1 MVERVDN
8 NRDKRD
14 KVIIED
20 KTDESKVNSI
30 LNPNNEVRRLVNE
43 IINNKK

>member
-20 KTDESKVNSI
+20 KTDESKIDNI
-30 LNPNNEVRRLVNE
+30 LNPNSKVRRLVNE
-43 IINNKK
+43 MINNKK

>member
-20 KTDESKVNSI
+20 KTDETKVNRI
-30 LNPNNEVRRLVNE
+30 LNPNEKVRRLVNE
-43 IINNKK
+43 MINNKE